1 MMRKIW
7 IFCRKIYDP
16 GVHLYF
22 AMNWS
27 LSFAIYL
34 IFSHSLPFDLSLVHF
49 IPILTLFFML
59 FILRIV
65 DEIKDY
71 EYDQIFHK
79 DRPLVSGDVNH
90 RFLLKTIFALTI
102 LCLGLNTQS
111 SLAVLAILLADI
123 VYSFLLIWLEK
134 KSPWVKDNMLIN
146 LVVTYP
152 VNLALSFYLL
162 SFYQHHYQFEIRA
175 EDYLMIAA
183 FAFNFLYYEF
193 ARKIGDKSL
202 NKPGEKLYSDALGL
216 KLSVFVTIVMALV
229 SISLL
234 MSLYQSNLPLIL
246 LLAPL
251 LGLFSLRQKKIK
263 RPMMLSGSLFLGL
276 FYTCVFV
283 LSFVNL

>member
-1 MMRKIW
+1 MINKIW
-7 IFCRKIYDP
+7 TFCRKIYDP

-59 FILRIV
+59 FILRVV

-90 RFLLKTIFALTI
+90 RFLIKTIFALTI
-102 LCLGLNTQS
+102 LCLLLNLQS
-111 SLAVLAILLADI
+111 SFTVIAILLVDI
-123 VYSFLLIWLEK
+123 VYSFFLIWLER
-134 KSPWVKDNMLIN
+134 KSPWVKNNMLIN

-162 SFYQHHYQFEIRA
+162 SFYQHLYQFEIMGD
-175 EDYLMIAA
+175 DYLMIAA

-216 KLSVFVTIVMALV
+216 KFSVFVTIVMALL

-234 MSLYQSNLPLIL
+234 MSLYQSPLPLLL
-246 LLAPL
+246 LLAPI
-251 LGLFSLRQKKIK
+251 LGLLSLRQKKSK